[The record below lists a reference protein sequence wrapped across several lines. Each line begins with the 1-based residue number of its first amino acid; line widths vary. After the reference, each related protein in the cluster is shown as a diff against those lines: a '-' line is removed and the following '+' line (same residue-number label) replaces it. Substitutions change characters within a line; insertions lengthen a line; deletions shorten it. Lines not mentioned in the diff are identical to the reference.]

1 MSCAPNGMLSSETE
15 SAVNCSGI
23 DQVCYKTNYII
34 NTMSHVVFNHI
45 HPPTHPHTHART
57 QTGGAL
63 LWTVPLSTKG
73 EGTSTETQQGSVSQ
87 SQTATPGGKMEWQ

>member
-1 MSCAPNGMLSSETE
+1 
-15 SAVNCSGI
+15 
-23 DQVCYKTNYII
+23 
-34 NTMSHVVFNHI
+34 MSHIVSKYCTTSTHT
-45 HPPTHPHTHART
+45 PTNTPART

>member
-34 NTMSHVVFNHI
+34 NTMSHIVSKYC
-45 HPPTHPHTHART
+45 TTSHPHTHART

-87 SQTATPGGKMEWQ
+87 LQTATPGGKMEWQ